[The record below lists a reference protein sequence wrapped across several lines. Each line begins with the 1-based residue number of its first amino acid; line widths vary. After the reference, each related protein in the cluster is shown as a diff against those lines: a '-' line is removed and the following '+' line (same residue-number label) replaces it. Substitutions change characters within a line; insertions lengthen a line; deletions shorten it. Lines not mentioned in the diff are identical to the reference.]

1 MNRYRAVVFDLWG
14 TLVDEVS
21 HPEEKQ
27 RKYRQVTCKMADLLG
42 VDSEAF
48 ARAWS
53 RGAIR
58 RIAGAFSSTEEEL
71 LHISGVLGVE
81 PSEDRV
87 KASATVRNEFI
98 RGALSPRPGTVE
110 TLSTLREAGYRV
122 GLVSN
127 CGDEVSRLWGSTP
140 LAQLFDAVVL
150 SFEVRITK
158 PDVRIYETAARR
170 LGVSAG
176 ECLYVG
182 DGSDGE
188 LMDASKAG
196 MTAVLMRAPHDLED
210 RGREDWDGVRVTG
223 IHDVLT
229 LL

>member
-48 ARAWS
+48 TRAWS

-58 RIAGAFSSTEEEL
+58 RIAGAFSSTEEEP

-98 RGALSPRPGTVE
+98 RGGLSPRPGTVE
-110 TLSTLREAGYRV
+110 TLSTLREAGYRL
-122 GLVSN
+122 GWSATAGTRYLGF
-127 CGDEVSRLWGSTP
+127 GDPRPSRSCSMLWSSLSKFALQNRTFESTRRRP
-140 LAQLFDAVVL
+140 EDWECLPGNVCMLG
-150 SFEVRITK
+150 
-158 PDVRIYETAARR
+158 TAAT
-170 LGVSAG
+170 
-176 ECLYVG
+176 
-182 DGSDGE
+182 
-188 LMDASKAG
+188 AS
-196 MTAVLMRAPHDLED
+196 
-210 RGREDWDGVRVTG
+210 
-223 IHDVLT
+223 
-229 LL
+229 